1 MASVNCG
8 MPASSGRPVGDP
20 IVVVVVDVLVVDVL
34 VVVVDAVV
42 VADIPVVVVDAVVV
56 VAGSAVPEDEQA
68 DAARISATRPT
79 VLRRIGQS

>member
-1 MASVNCG
+1 M
-8 MPASSGRPVGDP
+8 GDP

-34 VVVVDAVV
+34 VVDVLDVVVDAVV
-42 VADIPVVVVDAVVV
+42 VVDEPAVVVDAVV

-68 DAARISATRPT
+68 DAARISATRPI